1 MNKQLKELIQSD
13 VKRYYAGRGRPV
25 MWKLLNPNLYYI
37 IIYRKAHFYST
48 HNKLLYFFYAYKLK
62 KISKKYAFQIPVD
75 AEIGKGLY
83 NRAQWSSCNKKKK
96 KNRR

>member
-62 KISKKYAFQIPVD
+62 KSVKSMPFKFLLMPRLAKDYI
-75 AEIGKGLY
+75 
-83 NRAQWSSCNKKKK
+83 
-96 KNRR
+96 